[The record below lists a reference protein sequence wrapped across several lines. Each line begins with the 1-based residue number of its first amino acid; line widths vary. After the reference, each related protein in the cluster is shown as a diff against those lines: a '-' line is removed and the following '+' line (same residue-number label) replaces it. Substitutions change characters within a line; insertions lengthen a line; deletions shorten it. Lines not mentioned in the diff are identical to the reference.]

1 MDYEESKDYEEQS
14 EGQDEG
20 WGDYDA
26 EIDLVPGLSK
36 ELSKEPDI
44 IITNPERMNK
54 IWKSMS

>member
-1 MDYEESKDYEEQS
+1 MDYEESKDYEEQV
-14 EGQDEG
+14 EGQDDG

-26 EIDLVPGLSK
+26 EIDIVPSLSK

-54 IWKSMS
+54 IW